1 MVKNMSHKIALA
13 VLLTAGLV
21 PASLRAADVTGTYLE
36 TRTCQV
42 YTGPCFANAEMGL
55 AGKDAIMAWGIES
68 GNRDGVDLSGLSV
81 VLVVRASDTLGFKGL
96 ADAKELK
103 SVILVDE
110 RATSQQREA
119 LVAFAKE
126 HAGPAGKVVS
136 RVDASPIKLSLDQH
150 DLVAKLDAGKSAKI
164 VTRKAREGDCICR
177 NEVAYYPPLAKVDNF
192 AAGVTVEGEFAGRGL
207 GSRWSTPESRSA
219 YMGTFAY

>member
-1 MVKNMSHKIALA
+1 MNHRIALVA
-13 VLLTAGLV
+13 LFSAIGYLPLTTQ
-21 PASLRAADVTGTYLE
+21 ADDVSGQYLE

-55 AGKDAIMAWGIES
+55 AGKEAIMAWGIES
-68 GNRDGVDLSGLSV
+68 GSRQGVDLAGLNV
-81 VLVVRASDTLGFKGL
+81 VVVVRSSDTLGFKGL

-110 RATSQQREA
+110 RATSEQRSA
-119 LVAFAKE
+119 LVDFAKE
-126 HAGPAGKVVS
+126 HSGLAGKVVA
-136 RVDASPIKLSLDQH
+136 RVDSSPIKISLNQH

-164 VTRKAREGDCICR
+164 LTRKAREGDCICR

-192 AAGVTVEGEFAGRGL
+192 AAGVTVEGEFNGRGL
-207 GSRWSTPESRSA
+207 STRWSIPQSRSA
-219 YMGTFAY
+219 YMGTFNY

>member
-1 MVKNMSHKIALA
+1 MSHKLTLVALL
-13 VLLTAGLV
+13 VLCLV
-21 PASLRAADVTGTYLE
+21 PASVRAAEVTGTYLE

-68 GNRDGVDLSGLSV
+68 GSRQGVDLSGLSV
-81 VLVVRASDTLGFKGL
+81 VMVVRASETLGFKGL
-96 ADAKELK
+96 ADGKDLK

-119 LVAFAKE
+119 LVEFAKE

-136 RVDASPIKLSLDQH
+136 RVDASPIKISLNRD

-192 AAGVTVEGEFAGRGL
+192 AAGVTVEGEFSGRGL
-207 GSRWSTPESRSA
+207 ATRWSTPESRSA

>member
-1 MVKNMSHKIALA
+1 MSRRFALA
-13 VLLTAGLV
+13 ALFLAGLV
-21 PASLRAADVTGTYLE
+21 PTSLRAAEVSGLYLE

-68 GNRDGVDLSGLSV
+68 GSRQGVDLAGLNV
-81 VLVVRASDTLGFKGL
+81 VMVVRASDTLGFKGL
-96 ADAKELK
+96 ADAQELK

-110 RATSQQREA
+110 RANSEQRAA
-119 LVAFAKE
+119 LVEFAKE
-126 HAGPAGKVVS
+126 HSGAAGKVVA
-136 RVDASPIKLSLDQH
+136 RVDASPIKMSLNQH
-150 DLVAKLDAGKSAKI
+150 DLVAKLDAGKTAKI
-164 VTRKAREGDCICR
+164 LTRKAREGDCICR

-192 AAGVTVEGEFAGRGL
+192 AAGVTVEGEFKGRGL

-219 YMGTFAY
+219 YMGTFTY